1 MTSPER
7 YTRSNYTSKVYVTLF
22 QLLMGMMRLGFL
34 ASFMSDPFIS
44 GFTTGA
50 AVHVFS
56 SQIKHVF
63 GVKVHNYY
71 GPLSLIYVRIDS
83 YCC

>member
-1 MTSPER
+1 
-7 YTRSNYTSKVYVTLF
+7 
-22 QLLMGMMRLGFL
+22 MGSMRLGFM

-50 AVHVFS
+50 AIHVFS

-63 GVKVHNYY
+63 GVHVSNYY
-71 GPLSLIYVRIDS
+71 GPFALVYVS
-83 YCC
+83 FKTTFLLLNSS

>member
-1 MTSPER
+1 MNVNFSHI
-7 YTRSNYTSKVYVTLF
+7 SF
-22 QLLMGMMRLGFL
+22 QLLMGVTRLGFM

-56 SQIKHVF
+56 SQIKHIF
-63 GVKVHNYY
+63 GVHVNNHY
-71 GPLSLIYVRIDS
+71 GPLALVHVSIYLSISLIGRS
-83 YCC
+83 QQLSF